1 MWRVFNDATD
11 KAKQLME
18 RRRPQN
24 RGGQT
29 WYRIENNTSAD
40 SAEIYIYAEI
50 GWYGIEAAQFV
61 AELKALNVGNITLHV
76 NSPGGDVPDAMAIMN
91 ALRAHPAKVTAEV
104 DGIAASA
111 ASFIVQGADRVVMK
125 LGSRMMIH
133 DAVGMMYGNAAD
145 MEEFA
150 GILRGFSEDIASV
163 YAARSGGTTDE
174 WRERMRAET
183 WFSAEEAVAVGLADE
198 VDTTSKRD
206 GNVGNLE
213 GITKHS
219 ITVPFSIDLQDIIDS
234 AAQKIRE
241 TETIHVDT
249 GLIEA
254 GIQLAANNRP
264 AADPPRPPV
273 DERTTG
279 ADISAAIL
287 RGVGE

>member
-1 MWRVFNDATD
+1 
-11 KAKQLME
+11 
-18 RRRPQN
+18 
-24 RGGQT
+24 
-29 WYRIENNTSAD
+29 
-40 SAEIYIYAEI
+40 
-50 GWYGIEAAQFV
+50 
-61 AELKALNVGNITLHV
+61 
-76 NSPGGDVPDAMAIMN
+76 
-91 ALRAHPAKVTAEV
+91 
-104 DGIAASA
+104 
-111 ASFIVQGADRVVMK
+111 
-125 LGSRMMIH
+125 
-133 DAVGMMYGNAAD
+133 
-145 MEEFA
+145 
-150 GILRGFSEDIASV
+150 
-163 YAARSGGTTDE
+163 
-174 WRERMRAET
+174 MRAET